1 MAKVLL
7 IEDDPGV
14 REAVRFGLE
23 LEGYLVL
30 EAKNGGEGL
39 RRLREAPDVVV
50 LDVLL
55 PGGDG
60 FGVLREIRRQ
70 SALPVLM
77 LTALDEVEY
86 RVKGLREGA
95 DDYLVKPYAL
105 SELVARLE
113 ALLRRTSAVQELLSY
128 ADVVLLPARMEARR
142 AERPLELS
150 PKAFQLLKT
159 FLDHPERL
167 LSKEALMQK
176 VWGEEVEPNTLEV
189 HLSALRRALGEP
201 PLLHTLRGHGYI
213 LRKARAGNVP

>member
-1 MAKVLL
+1 MPKVLL

-14 REAVRFGLE
+14 RDALRMGLE
-23 LEGYLVL
+23 LEGYEVL
-30 EAKNGGEGL
+30 EAGSGAEGL
-39 RRLREAPDVVV
+39 RKLGQEPEVVV

-60 FGVLREIRRQ
+60 FGVLKEIRQ
-70 SALPVLM
+70 HSTVPVLM

-86 RVKGLREGA
+86 RVKGLRGGA

-113 ALLRRTSAVQELLSY
+113 ALLRRASRDQEMLCY
-128 ADVVLLPARMEARR
+128 ADVALFPGRMEARR
-142 AERPLELS
+142 GERVLELS
-150 PKAFQLLKT
+150 PKAFLLLKT
-159 FLDHPERL
+159 FLEHPERL
-167 LSKEALMQK
+167 LPKESLMQR

-213 LRKARAGNVP
+213 LRR

>member
-1 MAKVLL
+1 MARVLL

-14 REAVRFGLE
+14 REALRLGLE
-23 LEGYLVL
+23 LEGHVVL
-30 EAKNGGEGL
+30 EAASGAEGL
-39 RRLREAPDVVV
+39 RRLTENPELVV

-70 SALPVLM
+70 SAVPVLM

-86 RVKGLREGA
+86 RVRGLRSGA

-113 ALLRRTSAVQELLSY
+113 ALLRRASRKQEVLCY
-128 ADVVLLPARMEARR
+128 ADVTLFPSRMEARR
-142 AERPLELS
+142 GERLLELS
-150 PKAFQLLKT
+150 PKAFLLLKT
-159 FLDHPERL
+159 FLEHPESL
-167 LSKEALMQK
+167 LPKESLMQR

-189 HLSALRRALGEP
+189 HLSTLRRALGEP

-213 LRKARAGNVP
+213 LRK

>member
-1 MAKVLL
+1 MARVLL
-7 IEDDPGV
+7 VEDDVGV
-14 REAVRFGLE
+14 REALRLGLE
-23 LEGYLVL
+23 LQGYGVL
-30 EAKNGGEGL
+30 EAASGAEGL
-39 RRLREAPDVVV
+39 RKLAEGPDLVV

-70 SALPVLM
+70 SAVPVLM
-77 LTALDEVEY
+77 LTALDEVEW

-113 ALLRRTSAVQELLSY
+113 ALLRRSKRDEELLSY
-128 ADVVLLPARMEARR
+128 ADVVLYPRKMEARR
-142 AERPLELS
+142 GERLLELS
-150 PKAFQLLKT
+150 PKALQLLQC
-159 FLDHPERL
+159 FLEHAERL
-167 LSKEALMQK
+167 LPKETLMQR

-201 PLLHTLRGHGYI
+201 TLLHTLRGHGYI
-213 LRKARAGNVP
+213 LRK